1 MMERVKR
8 GIYKRQGADGETVYY
23 IRVTLG
29 GKQTWRRAGDTLIAA
44 REFQRAVK
52 DGRAREAL
60 GVELPKRIVF
70 RDLVEKYVTDYTQRK
85 GEENLARIRSSMK
98 KLNSYFGN
106 TLASS
111 IREEAIDGAHLP
123 RADAIMMRAVLRAG
137 RRWGYIQQL
146 PDVRVPRAAKKL
158 DVSLSSEELRLVL
171 EQASPEHRDAILL
184 SLYLGGMRLGEL
196 CKITAANTDFDAGT
210 IDIVERKADQPKRF
224 VLSEPAAAILRRRFL
239 ANGGRAFVETPGKL
253 SQRFHYER
261 QKMRGMRQWKFHHL
275 RHSLQP
281 FLRST
286 DIETIRELLGHSDV
300 KMTQRYMH
308 STEQKQ
314 REALA
319 KVAAKVKKIA
329 KG

>member
-1 MMERVKR
+1 MERVKR
-8 GIYKRQGADGETVYY
+8 GIYKRQGADGGTVYY

-29 GKQTWRRAGDTLIAA
+29 GKQTWRRAGDTLTAA

-52 DGRAREAL
+52 EGRAREAL
-60 GVELPKRIVF
+60 GVELPKKIVF
-70 RDLVEKYVTDYTQRK
+70 RELVEKYVADYTLRK

-106 TLASS
+106 ALASS

-123 RADAIMMRAVLRAG
+123 RADAIMMRVVLRAG
-137 RRWGYIQQL
+137 RRWGYIQQP
-146 PDVRVPRAAKKL
+146 PDVRVPRAAKRL
-158 DVSLSSEELRLVL
+158 DRSLSIDQLRLAL
-171 EQASPEHRDAILL
+171 EQASPNHRDAIAL

-196 CKITAANTDFDAGT
+196 TKITAANTDFDART
-210 IDIVERKADQPKRF
+210 IDIVKRKADQPKRF
-224 VLSEPAAAILRRRFL
+224 MLTEPAAAILRRRFL
-239 ANGGRAFVETPGKL
+239 ANGGRAFVEAPQKL

-261 QKMRGMRQWKFHHL
+261 RKMQGLRPFRFHDL
-275 RHSLQP
+275 RHSLRP
-281 FLRST
+281 LLPHADT
-286 DIETIRELLGHSDV
+286 ETFQELLGHSDI
-300 KMTQRYMH
+300 KMTQRYLH

-314 REALA
+314 RAALA